1 MLWAS
6 STKRPVLTKDNM
18 KSQTFFFTTLIL
30 LFCYNLFSQDYCIPN
45 RFVDNYY
52 FKSRDIHVK
61 KNIVYSKA
69 TNYKGKKTQL
79 ELDIYCPK
87 ESIDDLEYRPLIMLF
102 HGGGFQ
108 RQDKEQTEKYCPL
121 FAQRGFVTANI
132 NYRLGFSGETGDST
146 SLLAVYRAVQDA
158 KAALNYLL
166 DNSTKYGI
174 DPNNVFIGGRSAGGV
189 ISLAT
194 SYIDQNEYNKAYLW
208 FRATLGEI
216 DKTTNSQR
224 NGYTIKGVINM
235 WGIES
240 IESLISP
247 LEVQEIPII
256 AFYGSKDPSYDKC
269 LELTNYFKNNNGC
282 YQLHS
287 KIGAGHGEDMS
298 KYYITAKTGDFI
310 KRILCDSCISFERE
324 INNLDLECDDPLIID
339 KVPKKQIIIN
349 VDNSILNQYI
359 GQYKSIEN
367 RKDILRIILKN
378 NQLLLQSNED
388 GPNTI
393 LYPESEIDF
402 LIFEDNMQIMFMKND
417 RSKVTGLKV
426 FIDAKEINFKK
437 KK

>member
-1 MLWAS
+1 M
-6 STKRPVLTKDNM
+6 
-18 KSQTFFFTTLIL
+18 
-30 LFCYNLFSQDYCIPN
+30 FSQDYCIPN

-52 FKSRDIHVK
+52 FKSKDIHVE

-69 TNYKGKKTQL
+69 ANYKGKETEL
-79 ELDIYCPK
+79 ELDIYYPK
-87 ESIDDLEYRPLIMLF
+87 ESIDDLDKRPLIMLF

-108 RQDKEQTEKYCPL
+108 RGDKEQTEKYCPL

-166 DNSTKYGI
+166 DNSNKYGI
-174 DPNNVFIGGRSAGGV
+174 DSNSIFIGGRSAGGV
-189 ISLAT
+189 ISIAT
-194 SYIDQNEYNKAYLW
+194 SYIDQKEYDESYPW
-208 FRATLGEI
+208 FSESLGEI
-216 DKTTNSQR
+216 DKATNLHHK
-224 NGYTIKGVINM
+224 GYTIKGVINM

-247 LEVQEIPII
+247 LEIQAIPLI
-256 AFYGSKDPSYDKC
+256 AFYGSEDPKYDKC
-269 LELTNYFKNNNGC
+269 LELTKYFKNNNGC

-324 INNLDLECDDPLIID
+324 IDNLDLECESPLIID
-339 KVPKKQIIIN
+339 KVPKKQTSIN
-349 VDNSILNQYI
+349 VDNSTLNQYV

-367 RKDILRIILKN
+367 GKDILSIILKN
-378 NQLLLQSNED
+378 DELLLQSSED
-388 GPNTI
+388 GSNTR
-393 LYPESEIDF
+393 LFPESEIDF
-402 LIFEDNMQIMFMKND
+402 LIFEDNMQIMFIKNK

-426 FIDAKEINFKK
+426 FIDAKEIGFKK